1 MSQPNNKLPDS
12 ERERE
17 IVQARAEF
25 FAHVEA
31 EGIQPFDFDA
41 ALGEG
46 SDGQTQEEI
55 RAEVDEFLE
64 MLREWRS
71 EGTRSVDS

>member
-1 MSQPNNKLPDS
+1 MSQPNTNLPDS

-17 IVQARAEF
+17 IAQARAEH
-25 FAHVEA
+25 FARAEA
-31 EGIQPFDFDA
+31 EGVKPFDFDA

-46 SDGQTQEEI
+46 SNRQTQEEI
-55 RAEVDEFLE
+55 QAEVDEFLA

-71 EGTRSVDS
+71 EGTRDLDL